1 MNNANLIGLR
11 LGITEQVGLGGNTV
25 WGGLRYRRE
34 TMGVESVGA
43 CSAEG
48 QGVFLQMILRG
59 YSCITFFISMA
70 FHCCFM

>member
-25 WGGLRYRRE
+25 WDGPHCHRG
-34 TMGVESVGA
+34 TMCVESVGA

-48 QGVFLQMILRG
+48 QDVLLQMTLRD
-59 YSCITFFISMA
+59 THA
-70 FHCCFM
+70 